1 MSAAESL
8 EMATQILALLKALP
22 DFNDETLNQPLRD
35 LAARLG
41 LKAGNVFGFLRNAT
55 TAQQVSPPIF
65 ETMTII
71 GREKTFER
79 IEHAVRI
86 LKTCISVDS

>member
-1 MSAAESL
+1 
-8 EMATQILALLKALP
+8 MATQILALLKALP

-35 LAARLG
+35 LAIKLG

-65 ETMTII
+65 ETMSII

-79 IEHAVRI
+79 LEHAISI
-86 LKTCISVDS
+86 LNSCVAEDK